1 MLKDAKDNKIDI
13 GFSNSCFEVWLL
25 AHFEKPNQSHTKDR
39 LYTKLEEHLNCEQY
53 ENHHKND
60 KDLLMKL
67 EDFVS
72 IAMKNTSAM
81 GSLNQ
86 QTIVYEPYTN
96 VGTIIQS
103 IYNQDVY

>member
-1 MLKDAKDNKIDI
+1 
-13 GFSNSCFEVWLL
+13 
-25 AHFEKPNQSHTKDR
+25 
-39 LYTKLEEHLNCEQY
+39 
-53 ENHHKND
+53 
-60 KDLLMKL
+60 MKL

-96 VGTIIQS
+96 IGTIIQS